1 MICNT
6 KEVNSVK
13 QIFYIG
19 IILGLLLPS
28 RAILASDTTEIQDQQ
43 LPVVNLPIINTNVT
57 YTATIEPYNH
67 DQHKMQVLQLLQ
79 ENPRELGYE
88 GIYDSEQWAALNS
101 SQEHCNVLIH
111 NGNAIGFILFTKLF
125 GIEGHIRALAI
136 SKQYRN
142 KGFGKILLDNAIA
155 TLKANDVQCIVA
167 SVYEDCIDSSQFWIK
182 QGFQMMKDPETGN
195 PLTIADRD
203 LLDPASAKNA
213 RMMNGYVLKI

>member
-1 MICNT
+1 M
-6 KEVNSVK
+6 K

-28 RAILASDTTEIQDQQ
+28 RAILASDTTEIQYQQ
-43 LPVVNLPIINTNVT
+43 LPVVNLPVINTPVRFEHVT
-57 YTATIEPYNH
+57 HTATTESYNH
-67 DQHKMQVLQLLQ
+67 HQHKTAVLQLLQ

-88 GIYDSEQWAALNS
+88 GSYDSEQLAALGS
-101 SQEHCNVLIH
+101 SEEHCNVLIH
-111 NGNAIGFILFTKLF
+111 NGNVIGFILFSKLF

-142 KGFGKILLDNAIA
+142 KGFGKILLDNTIA
-155 TLKANDVQCIVA
+155 TLKADGVQYIIA
-167 SVYEDCIDSSQFWIK
+167 SVYEDCIDSSKFWIK
-182 QGFQMMKDPETGN
+182 QGFQMIKDPETGN

-213 RMMNGYVLKI
+213 RMMNGYVLKT